1 MKTIQ
6 ATTIDEYIGEFPEQV
21 QELLQQVRNAIR
33 DAAPK
38 AEEAIKYGI
47 PTFVYHG
54 NLVHFGG
61 FKNHIGF
68 YPAPQGLR
76 EFQKELSK
84 YKGSKGAVQF
94 PLDEKMPLTLI
105 KKITKFR
112 VKKNEEAAKGRIGK
126 WKPVSSKRK
135 S

>member
-1 MKTIQ
+1 MKTAI
-6 ATTIDEYIGEFPEQV
+6 TTIDEYIAAFPEDVQV
-21 QELLQQVRNAIR
+21 LLQQVRAAIR
-33 DAAPK
+33 EAAPK

-61 FKNHIGF
+61 FKHHIGF
-68 YPAPQGLR
+68 YPAPQGLK

-94 PLDEKMPLTLI
+94 PLDEKMPLALI

-112 VKKNEEAAKGRIGK
+112 VKMNEENS
-126 WKPVSSKRK
+126 KPKPKVGIRKNSKQ
-135 S
+135 

>member
-1 MKTIQ
+1 MKTTQ
-6 ATTIDEYIGEFPEQV
+6 ATTIDEYIAGFPDHV
-21 QELLQQVRNAIR
+21 QEHLQQVRMAIKS
-33 DAAPK
+33 AAPK

-47 PTFVYHG
+47 PTFIHHG

-68 YPAPQGLR
+68 YPAPQGLK

-94 PLDEKMPLTLI
+94 PLDESMPLALI

-112 VKKNEEAAKGRIGK
+112 VKKNEEVAKLK
-126 WKPVSSKRK
+126 LVKKK
-135 S
+135 